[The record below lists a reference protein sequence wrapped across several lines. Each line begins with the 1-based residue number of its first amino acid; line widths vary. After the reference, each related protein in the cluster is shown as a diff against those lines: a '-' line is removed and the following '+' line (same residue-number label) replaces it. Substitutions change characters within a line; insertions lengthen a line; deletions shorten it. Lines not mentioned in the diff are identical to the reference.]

1 MAMSV
6 SPFRIEP
13 DHRDEMFLRGTVHHI
28 MSSLGA
34 DNIAE
39 LPTLHTAKG
48 LLPPT
53 NRWFSGLAFGESH
66 AVFAMPYSYQQ
77 TRTGFTFG
85 LPKVITSRH
94 SVTGPALSDIDVDLG
109 ASSFRIARYDQV
121 SITIEFLNEIGRVLG
136 HGVLAQGVPYIS
148 YTAVVP
154 HQINIS
160 AAFSM
165 AHENLATYCVD
176 GRSYGLVT
184 SGNYSARGTK
194 LNAGDFMSLIALPQT
209 SGPAGGK
216 EQAATFRKLATIASF
231 PVIRTEVTAAVSQA
245 SVTTTIRYIA
255 KDNGPV
261 AVVRMPH
268 HGPGGEATLG
278 TYATVSGT
286 VSLHSEKRF
295 SWATKTQE
303 PAQGLDL
310 SGLGDEQRKLLLA
323 QVETDMSA
331 EPREPLDTYY
341 AGKAFARD
349 VNLLDLGAQLGALG
363 TAAFRAGLEQRFLN
377 WMDPDGVDRQADRFF
392 VYEPHWR
399 GVVGVQASFGADQF
413 NDHHTQAGYFLY
425 AGAMLSEG
433 NPSFQAKAQ
442 LVLDALA
449 WDVAAPIENAWVP
462 LLRVFD
468 PYRGHSWASG
478 LAASDDGNKQETIAE
493 AINCWNG
500 LALWAKQTGNPG
512 FESIARWMLAQEVE
526 ASLTYWTNLNLSDP
540 VIQGYQHTVM
550 PQVWG
555 GKHEYASWFNSEP
568 AAILGSLIQP
578 LTAVSSYLTQDS
590 ERISDNLDEAVG
602 FFQDYDV
609 HQGDY
614 LLMYGAMGNLQAAEQ
629 NLAKA
634 LDFPADLIDDGNSKS
649 YLLAWIMTQKK
660 QSWTVTT

>member
-6 SPFRIEP
+6 SQFRIEP
-13 DHRDEMFLRGTVHHI
+13 DHRDEVFLRGTVHHI
-28 MSSLGA
+28 MSSMGA
-34 DNIAE
+34 DNITQ
-39 LPTLHTAKG
+39 LPTPHTAKD

-77 TRTGFTFG
+77 TRAGFTFG

-136 HGVLAQGVPYIS
+136 YGVLAQGVPYIS

-160 AAFSM
+160 APFSM
-165 AHENLATYCVD
+165 SHENLATYCVD

-184 SGNYSARGTK
+184 SGHYSARGLK
-194 LNAGDFMSLIALPQT
+194 LGAGDFVSLIALPQT

-231 PVIRTEVTAAVSQA
+231 PVIRTEVIATVANET
-245 SVTTTIRYIA
+245 VTTTIRYIA

-268 HGPGGEATLG
+268 HGPCTEGSLG

-286 VSLHSEKRF
+286 VSLHSEKNF
-295 SWATKTQE
+295 SWSTKAQE
-303 PAQGLDL
+303 PRQGLDL
-310 SGLGDEQRKLLLA
+310 SRLGDEQRQLLTA
-323 QVETDMSA
+323 QVELDLNA
-331 EPREPLDTYY
+331 DPREPLDTYY
-341 AGKAFARD
+341 AGKALARD
-349 VNLLDLGAQLGALG
+349 VNLLDLGVQLDAPSAAQ
-363 TAAFRAGLEQRFLN
+363 FRAGLEERFLS
-377 WMDPDGVDRQADRFF
+377 WMAPDGVNRQDDRYFI
-392 VYEPHWR
+392 YEPHWR

-425 AGAMLSEG
+425 AGAMLSKG
-433 NPSFQAKAQ
+433 NPGFQAKAQ
-442 LVLDALA
+442 LVLDSLA

-462 LLRVFD
+462 MLRHFD
-468 PYRGHSWASG
+468 AYRGHSWASG

-500 LALWAKQTGNPG
+500 LALWAKQTENPG
-512 FESIARWMLAQEVE
+512 FESIARWMLSLEVE
-526 ASLTYWTNLNLSDP
+526 SSLTYWTNLDLKEP
-540 VIQGYQHTVM
+540 VVQGYQHTVM

-568 AAILGSLIQP
+568 ASILGSLIQP
-578 LTAVSSYLTQDS
+578 LTGVSSYLAQDPD
-590 ERISDNLDEAVG
+590 RIADNLDEAVG
-602 FFQDYDV
+602 YFQDYDV

-614 LLMYGAMGNLQAAEQ
+614 LLMYGAMRNPEAANQ
-629 NLAKA
+629 NLARA
-634 LDFPADLIDDGNSKS
+634 RDLPAELIDDGNSKS
-649 YLLAWIMTQKK
+649 YLLAWIMTQ
-660 QSWTVTT
+660 QIRF